1 MSSIILRGE
10 RQSSSPSPTSCPSH
24 KHACGGRPVWSPS
37 TVMVTIVCCHR
48 PWSVCW
54 ARYPR
59 GVEKKELSGQWDIWE
74 TFPFHVMAIWA
85 VPGPI
90 CESLQRTAEC
100 CGSRARDLEGG
111 WGKEDA
117 LPPTPHHAVPMFMHG
132 GIFRVT
138 WWLGSGALERAEIL
152 PPAFHWL
159 TTRNFTWEKH
169 FRLGQ
174 LSIKRWRWS
183 DNTLN
188 FAVRRSGQSAGFLWG
203 RGTRSI

>member
-1 MSSIILRGE
+1 MSSTILRGE

-24 KHACGGRPVWSPS
+24 KHACGGLPVWSPS
-37 TVMVTIVCCHR
+37 AVMVTVVCCHH

-59 GVEKKELSGQWDIWE
+59 GVEKKELRLSGQWDIWE
-74 TFPFHVMAIWA
+74 PFPFHVMAIWA
-85 VPGPI
+85 APGPI

-111 WGKEDA
+111 WGKKDA

-138 WWLGSGALERAEIL
+138 WWFGQWSFGKGWNSAPCLSLTHYEEFHLGETFWI
-152 PPAFHWL
+152 
-159 TTRNFTWEKH
+159 
-169 FRLGQ
+169 
-174 LSIKRWRWS
+174 
-183 DNTLN
+183 
-188 FAVRRSGQSAGFLWG
+188 RSVVNKEMKMI
-203 RGTRSI
+203 R